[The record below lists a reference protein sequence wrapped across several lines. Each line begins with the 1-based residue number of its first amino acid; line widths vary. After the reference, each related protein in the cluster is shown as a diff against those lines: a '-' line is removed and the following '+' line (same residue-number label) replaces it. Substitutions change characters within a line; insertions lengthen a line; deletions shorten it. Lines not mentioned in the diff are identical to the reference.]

1 MARIEFWKD
10 KAQGKIDPTLFS
22 FRADALAE
30 QLAWQRALD
39 NKKNKRTQLRKFYDE
54 VLRLSTEAQNRP
66 ENWDSVLPRVHMLT
80 AKAAYATGRGLVSD
94 DFLAF
99 MKESVEQ
106 IETPKD
112 LSLFADF
119 FEAFMGFY
127 RKHAPGN

>member
-22 FRADALAE
+22 NRAEALAE
-30 QLAWQRALD
+30 RLAAEQRREGRI
-39 NKKNKRTQLRKFYDE
+39 NKRTQIRKFYDE

-80 AKAAYATGRGLVSD
+80 AKAAYAAGRRLVSD
-94 DFLAF
+94 AFLTF

-106 IETPKD
+106 IDTPKD

-127 RKHAPGN
+127 RKHEPAA